1 MLVGQLGYP
10 KKECF
15 GKGSLTVITEFQK
28 LDCIF
33 FGHRKFIQFR
43 LVFGKKN
50 DARPINCSNEY

>member
-1 MLVGQLGYP
+1 MPSSNMLLKPGAEGRQSHLRKMFVLVGQLGYP

-33 FGHRKFIQFR
+33 
-43 LVFGKKN
+43 
-50 DARPINCSNEY
+50 E